1 MNLMRTL
8 GCRQYERLNE
18 MTSLAV
24 EWVSIV
30 WVRGRSTYEDV
41 SGHVDYFQMIKLKWH
56 LFLLRFKQFFN
67 DLFIDWY
74 YRWYLGS
81 SSLQLPSLLVVCSYP
96 MNGLGSN

>member
-24 EWVSIV
+24 EWVLS
-30 WVRGRSTYEDV
+30 VRASRRSTYEDV
-41 SGHVDYFQMIKLKWH
+41 TGHINYFQMFRWKWY
-56 LFLLRFKQFFN
+56 LFLLRCKQFFN
-67 DLFIDWY
+67 DLFVDWY

-81 SSLQLPSLLVVCSYP
+81 SSLQLPSLWCVC
-96 MNGLGSN
+96 